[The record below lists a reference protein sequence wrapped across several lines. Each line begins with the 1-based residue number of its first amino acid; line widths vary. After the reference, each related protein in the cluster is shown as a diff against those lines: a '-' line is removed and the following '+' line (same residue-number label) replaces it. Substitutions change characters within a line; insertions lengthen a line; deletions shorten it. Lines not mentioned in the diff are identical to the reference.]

1 MAWPVVVVAMP
12 LTVKS
17 ELPAVPGVKEIAA
30 TRLELDAEVDAP
42 VRAVGREIVMSIRPA
57 TALTEGRK
65 VVCTPPCII
74 KDPCVTVGLVTTAG
88 L

>member
-1 MAWPVVVVAMP
+1 MVVAMP

-30 TRLELDAEVDAP
+30 TRLELDADAEVDAP

-65 VVCTPPCII
+65 VACTPPCIM
-74 KDPCVTVGLVTTAG
+74 KEPCVTVTLVTTAG